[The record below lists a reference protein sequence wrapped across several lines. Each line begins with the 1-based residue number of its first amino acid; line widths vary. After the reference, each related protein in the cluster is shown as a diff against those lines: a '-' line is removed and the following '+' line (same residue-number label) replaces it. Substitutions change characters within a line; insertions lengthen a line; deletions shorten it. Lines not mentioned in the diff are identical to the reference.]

1 MDRLA
6 IKTILPEISTRKD
19 KPVRKIAGFFVGLAL
34 AAAVAAGSARAMPQM
49 PAMPVNVA
57 PVIER
62 DVRQSHDYSGRLA
75 AVDRADIHPRISGVI
90 ESVNFKDGATVQKGD
105 LLFVI
110 DPRPY
115 QAEVDRTAGA
125 LASAQAQY
133 TLARTELARGN
144 SLIKDKSISKHE
156 YDQRK
161 NAFDVA
167 EANIKS
173 AKAALDAARLNLD
186 YTAIKAPIAGKA
198 GRAEV
203 TAGNLVQAG
212 TGGPVLTT
220 IIANNPIYADFE
232 MDEATYMDY
241 ARATPREI
249 GSAPVKMGLT
259 GEKDTPHAGHIESFD
274 NQLNAASGTIRVRAV
289 FDNPD
294 GALVP
299 GLFARIRIGSPG
311 EGNAVL
317 ITDAAVG
324 TDQDKKF
331 VYVVGGDNKLSYREV
346 KLGASVD
353 NLRIVN
359 EGLKAGEKIVVSGIR
374 MGLRPGM
381 EVAPQVV
388 SMEAADAANM
398 QPAGQSPAQ
407 SGGKKP

>member
-1 MDRLA
+1 M
-6 IKTILPEISTRKD
+6 
-19 KPVRKIAGFFVGLAL
+19 RKIAVLFVGIIL
-34 AAAVAAGSARAMPQM
+34 AAGSARAMPQM

-57 PVIER
+57 PVAER
-62 DVRQSHDYSGRLA
+62 DVQQWHDFSGRLVA
-75 AVDRADIHPRISGVI
+75 IDRADIHPRISGVI
-90 ESVNFKDGATVQKGD
+90 ESVNFKDGAAVQKDD

-115 QAEVDRTAGA
+115 QAEVDRTGGL

-133 TLARTELARGN
+133 TLARTEMTRGN
-144 SLIKDKSISKHE
+144 ALIKDKSISRHDF
-156 YDQRK
+156 DQRK
-161 NAFDVA
+161 NASDVA

-173 AKAALDAARLNLD
+173 AQAALDAAKLNLE
-186 YTAIKAPIAGKA
+186 YTQIKAPIAGKA

-241 ARATPREI
+241 ARATPDDVKN
-249 GSAPVKMGLT
+249 APVMMGLT
-259 GEKDTPHAGHIESFD
+259 GEKNTPHTGHIESFD

-289 FDNPD
+289 FDNQD
-294 GALVP
+294 GTLVP

-311 EGNAVL
+311 KGNVLL

-331 VYVVGGDNKLSYREV
+331 VYVVGDDNKLVYREV
-346 KLGASVD
+346 KLGAAVD
-353 NLRIVN
+353 NLRVVN
-359 EGLKAGEKIVVSGIR
+359 DGLKPGEKIVVSGVRI
-374 MGLRPGM
+374 GLRPGA
-381 EVAPQVV
+381 EVVPQVV
-388 SMEAADAANM
+388 TMETADAASI
-398 QPAGQSPAQ
+398 QPAGQAPAQ
-407 SGGKKP
+407 AGGKKP

>member
-1 MDRLA
+1 M
-6 IKTILPEISTRKD
+6 
-19 KPVRKIAGFFVGLAL
+19 RKIAALFVGIIL
-34 AAAVAAGSARAMPQM
+34 AAGSAHAMPQM

-57 PVIER
+57 PVAER
-62 DVRQSHDYSGRLA
+62 DVQQWHDYSGRLV

-90 ESVNFKDGATVQKGD
+90 ESVNFKDGAAVQKGD

-115 QAEVDRTAGA
+115 QAEVDRTGGL
-125 LASAQAQY
+125 LASAQAQH

-144 SLIKDKSISKHE
+144 ELIKDKSISKHDF
-156 YDQRK
+156 DQRK

-173 AKAALDAARLNLD
+173 AQAALDAAKLNLE
-186 YTAIKAPIAGKA
+186 YTGIKTPIAGKA

-212 TGGPVLTT
+212 TAGPVLTT
-220 IIANNPIYADFE
+220 IIANTPIYADFE

-241 ARATPREI
+241 ARATPDDVKN
-249 GSAPVKMGLT
+249 APVMMGLT
-259 GEKDTPHAGHIESFD
+259 GEKDAPHTGHIESFD

-289 FDNPD
+289 FDNRD
-294 GALVP
+294 GTLVP

-311 EGNAVL
+311 KGNVLL

-331 VYVVGGDNKLSYREV
+331 VYVVGDDNKLVYREI

-353 NLRIVN
+353 NLRVVN
-359 EGLKAGEKIVVSGIR
+359 DGLKPGEKVVVSGVRI
-374 MGLRPGM
+374 GLRPGAD
-381 EVAPQVV
+381 VVPQVV
-388 SMEAADAANM
+388 SMDDAAAGKIPPAA
-398 QPAGQSPAQ
+398 QPEPAA
-407 SGGKKP
+407 GGKKP

>member
-1 MDRLA
+1 MKKTSAPRL
-6 IKTILPEISTRKD
+6 
-19 KPVRKIAGFFVGLAL
+19 LAL
-34 AAAVAAGSARAMPQM
+34 AVLAALLSGTAIAMPQM

-57 PVIER
+57 PVAEH
-62 DVRQSHDYSGRLA
+62 DVQQWHDYSGRLVA
-75 AVDRADIHPRISGVI
+75 IDHADIHPRISGTI
-90 ESVNFKDGATVQKGD
+90 DSVNFKDGATVQKDD

-115 QAEVDRTAGA
+115 QAEVDRTAGL

-133 TLARTELARGN
+133 ALAKTEMARGN
-144 SLIKDKSISKHE
+144 ALIKDKSISKHD

-173 AKAALDAARLNLD
+173 AQAALDAAKLNLE
-186 YTAIKAPIAGKA
+186 YTQIKAPIAGKA

-203 TAGNLVQAG
+203 TVGNLVQAG

-220 IIANNPIYADFE
+220 IVANNPIYADFE

-241 ARATPREI
+241 AHAT
-249 GSAPVKMGLT
+249 SDDVKNAPVMMGLT
-259 GEKDTPHAGHIESFD
+259 GEKDTPHTGRIESFD

-289 FDNPD
+289 FDNQD
-294 GALVP
+294 GTLVP

-311 EGNAVL
+311 KGNVLL
-317 ITDAAVG
+317 ITDTAVG

-331 VYVVGGDNKLSYREV
+331 VYVVGDDNKLGYREI
-346 KLGASVD
+346 KLGATVD
-353 NLRIVN
+353 NLRVVN
-359 EGLKAGEKIVVSGIR
+359 DGLKPGEKIVVSGVRI
-374 MGLRPGM
+374 GLRPGA

-388 SMEAADAANM
+388 TMEGADAAAQ
-398 QPAGQSPAQ
+398 QPAGRAPAQ
-407 SGGKKP
+407 AGGKKP